1 MTAETE
7 HTAIIADTADMTE
20 DTPAAASA
28 KADTAAAGPSGAE
41 TAKPDT
47 QQAERHADAAEG
59 VYYTVQETAKIC
71 KVSER
76 TIWRWI
82 HGGRLAAGKFGRAY
96 RVTGAA
102 INALWT
108 PAKPGEEQRKEEQ
121 QEREELEQIA
131 NDARIQEYGNDS
143 DEGY

>member
-7 HTAIIADTADMTE
+7 HPAIIADTADMTE
-20 DTPAAASA
+20 DTATTASA
-28 KADTAAAGPSGAE
+28 KAGTLAAGPSG
-41 TAKPDT
+41 TN
-47 QQAERHADAAEG
+47 AAEG
-59 VYYTVQETAKIC
+59 VYYTVQETAQML

-102 INALWT
+102 INALWN
-108 PAKPGEEQRKEEQ
+108 PVQPDDEQRKEKEE
-121 QEREELEQIA
+121 EREELEQIA
-131 NDARIQEYGNDS
+131 LDARIQEYGND
-143 DEGY
+143 DESY

>member
-7 HTAIIADTADMTE
+7 HPAIIADTADMTE
-20 DTPAAASA
+20 DTATTASA
-28 KADTAAAGPSGAE
+28 QAGTLAAGPSETGA
-41 TAKPDT
+41 AKPDT
-47 QQAERHADAAEG
+47 QQAERPANAEG
-59 VYYTVQETAKIC
+59 VYYTVQETAQML

-102 INALWT
+102 INALWN
-108 PAKPGEEQRKEEQ
+108 PVQP
-121 QEREELEQIA
+121 
-131 NDARIQEYGNDS
+131 D
-143 DEGY
+143 DESY

>member
-7 HTAIIADTADMTE
+7 HPAIIADSADMTE
-20 DTPAAASA
+20 DTATTASA
-28 KADTAAAGPSGAE
+28 KAGTLAAGPSG
-41 TAKPDT
+41 TN
-47 QQAERHADAAEG
+47 AAEG
-59 VYYTVQETAKIC
+59 VYYTVQETAQML

-102 INALWT
+102 INALWN
-108 PAKPGEEQRKEEQ
+108 PVPVQPDDEQGKEKEE
-121 QEREELEQIA
+121 EREELEQIA
-131 NDARIQEYGNDS
+131 LDARIQEYGNDA

>member
-7 HTAIIADTADMTE
+7 HPAIIADTADMTE
-20 DTPAAASA
+20 DTATTASA
-28 KADTAAAGPSGAE
+28 KAGTLAAGPSG
-41 TAKPDT
+41 TN
-47 QQAERHADAAEG
+47 AAEG
-59 VYYTVQETAKIC
+59 VYYTVQETAQML

-108 PAKPGEEQRKEEQ
+108 PIKPGEEQRKEEQ

-131 NDARIQEYGNDS
+131 LDARIQEYGNDT

>member
-20 DTPAAASA
+20 DTATTASA

-47 QQAERHADAAEG
+47 QQGTKCPDAAEG
-59 VYYTVQETAKIC
+59 VYYTVQETAKMLKI
-71 KVSER
+71 SER

-82 HGGRLAAGKFGRAY
+82 HGGKLAARRFGRQY
-96 RVTGAA
+96 RIRGADIEKLA
-102 INALWT
+102 EPYRD
-108 PAKPGEEQRKEEQ
+108 PAE
-121 QEREELEQIA
+121 
-131 NDARIQEYGNDS
+131 D
-143 DEGY
+143 

>member
-7 HTAIIADTADMTE
+7 HPAIIADSADMTE
-20 DTPAAASA
+20 DTATTASA
-28 KADTAAAGPSGAE
+28 KAGTLAAGPSG
-41 TAKPDT
+41 TN
-47 QQAERHADAAEG
+47 AAEG
-59 VYYTVQETAKIC
+59 VYYTVQETAQML

-102 INALWT
+102 INALWN
-108 PAKPGEEQRKEEQ
+108 PVQPDDEQRKEKEE
-121 QEREELEQIA
+121 EREELEQIA
-131 NDARIQEYGNDS
+131 LDARIQEYGND
-143 DEGY
+143 DESY

>member
-7 HTAIIADTADMTE
+7 HPAIIADSADMTE
-20 DTPAAASA
+20 DTATTASA
-28 KADTAAAGPSGAE
+28 KADTPAAGPSE
-41 TAKPDT
+41 TG
-47 QQAERHADAAEG
+47 AAEG

-102 INALWT
+102 INALWI
-108 PAKPGEEQRKEEQ
+108 PIQPDDEQRKEEQ

-131 NDARIQEYGNDS
+131 NDARIQEYGNDT

>member
-7 HTAIIADTADMTE
+7 HPAIIADSADMTE
-20 DTPAAASA
+20 DTA
-28 KADTAAAGPSGAE
+28 KAGTLAAGPSG
-41 TAKPDT
+41 TN
-47 QQAERHADAAEG
+47 AAEG
-59 VYYTVQETAKIC
+59 VYYTVQETAQML

-102 INALWT
+102 INALWN
-108 PAKPGEEQRKEEQ
+108 PVQPDDEQRKEKEE
-121 QEREELEQIA
+121 EREELEQIA
-131 NDARIQEYGNDS
+131 LDARIQEYGNDA

>member
-7 HTAIIADTADMTE
+7 HPAIIADSADMTG
-20 DTPAAASA
+20 DTATTASA
-28 KADTAAAGPSGAE
+28 KAGTLAAGPSG
-41 TAKPDT
+41 TN
-47 QQAERHADAAEG
+47 AAEG
-59 VYYTVQETAKIC
+59 VYYTVQETAQML

-102 INALWT
+102 INALWN
-108 PAKPGEEQRKEEQ
+108 PVPVQPDDEQRKEKEE
-121 QEREELEQIA
+121 EREELEQIA
-131 NDARIQEYGNDS
+131 LDARIQEYGNDA

>member
-7 HTAIIADTADMTE
+7 HPAIIADSADMTE
-20 DTPAAASA
+20 DTATTASA
-28 KADTAAAGPSGAE
+28 KAGTLAAGPSG
-41 TAKPDT
+41 TN
-47 QQAERHADAAEG
+47 AAEG
-59 VYYTVQETAKIC
+59 VYYTVQETAQML

-102 INALWT
+102 INALWN
-108 PAKPGEEQRKEEQ
+108 PVQPDDEQGKEKEE
-121 QEREELEQIA
+121 EREELEQIA
-131 NDARIQEYGNDS
+131 LDARIQEYGNDA

>member
-1 MTAETE
+1 MNDANKLEQVKT
-7 HTAIIADTADMTE
+7 
-20 DTPAAASA
+20 DTPAA
-28 KADTAAAGPSGAE
+28 GPSETGA
-41 TAKPDT
+41 AKPDT
-47 QQAERHADAAEG
+47 QQAERPADAAEG

-102 INALWT
+102 INALWN
-108 PAKPGEEQRKEEQ
+108 PVQPDDEQRKEKEE
-121 QEREELEQIA
+121 EREELEQIA
-131 NDARIQEYGNDS
+131 NDARIQEYGND
-143 DEGY
+143 DESY

>member
-7 HTAIIADTADMTE
+7 HPAIIADTADMTE
-20 DTPAAASA
+20 DTPAATSA

-47 QQAERHADAAEG
+47 QQGTKCPDAAEG
-59 VYYTVQETAKIC
+59 VYYTVQETAQML

-82 HGGRLAAGKFGRAY
+82 HGGKLAARRFGRQY
-96 RVTGAA
+96 RIRGADIEKLA
-102 INALWT
+102 EPYRD
-108 PAKPGEEQRKEEQ
+108 PAE
-121 QEREELEQIA
+121 
-131 NDARIQEYGNDS
+131 D
-143 DEGY
+143 

>member
-7 HTAIIADTADMTE
+7 HPAIIADSADMTE
-20 DTPAAASA
+20 DTATTASA
-28 KADTAAAGPSGAE
+28 KAGTLAAGPSG
-41 TAKPDT
+41 TN
-47 QQAERHADAAEG
+47 AAEG
-59 VYYTVQETAKIC
+59 VYYTVQETAQML

-102 INALWT
+102 INALWN
-108 PAKPGEEQRKEEQ
+108 PVQPDDEQRKEKEE
-121 QEREELEQIA
+121 EREELGQIA
-131 NDARIQEYGNDS
+131 LDARIQEYSND
-143 DEGY
+143 DESY

>member
-7 HTAIIADTADMTE
+7 HPAIIADSADMTE
-20 DTPAAASA
+20 DTATTASA
-28 KADTAAAGPSGAE
+28 KAGTLAAGPSE
-41 TAKPDT
+41 TG
-47 QQAERHADAAEG
+47 AAEG
-59 VYYTVQETAKIC
+59 VYYTVQETAQML

-102 INALWT
+102 INALWN
-108 PAKPGEEQRKEEQ
+108 PVQPDDEQRKEKEE
-121 QEREELEQIA
+121 EREELEQIA
-131 NDARIQEYGNDS
+131 LDARIQEYGND
-143 DEGY
+143 DESY

>member
-7 HTAIIADTADMTE
+7 HPAIIADSADMTE
-20 DTPAAASA
+20 DTATTASA
-28 KADTAAAGPSGAE
+28 KAGTLAAGPSG
-41 TAKPDT
+41 TN
-47 QQAERHADAAEG
+47 AAEG
-59 VYYTVQETAKIC
+59 VYYTVQETAQML

-102 INALWT
+102 INALWN
-108 PAKPGEEQRKEEQ
+108 PVPVQPDDEQRKEKEE
-121 QEREELEQIA
+121 EREELEQIA
-131 NDARIQEYGNDS
+131 LDARIQEYGNDA

>member
-7 HTAIIADTADMTE
+7 HPAIIADSADMTE
-20 DTPAAASA
+20 DTATTASA

-47 QQAERHADAAEG
+47 QQGTKCPDAAEG
-59 VYYTVQETAKIC
+59 VYYTVQETAKML

-82 HGGRLAAGKFGRAY
+82 HGGKLAARRFGRQY
-96 RVTGAA
+96 RIRGADIEKLA
-102 INALWT
+102 EPYRD
-108 PAKPGEEQRKEEQ
+108 PAE
-121 QEREELEQIA
+121 
-131 NDARIQEYGNDS
+131 D
-143 DEGY
+143 

>member
-7 HTAIIADTADMTE
+7 HPAIIADTADMTE
-20 DTPAAASA
+20 DTPAATSA

-47 QQAERHADAAEG
+47 QQGTKCPDAAEG
-59 VYYTVQETAKIC
+59 VYYTVQETAKML

-82 HGGRLAAGKFGRAY
+82 HGGKLAARRFGRQY
-96 RVTGAA
+96 RIRGADIEKLA
-102 INALWT
+102 EPYRD
-108 PAKPGEEQRKEEQ
+108 PAE
-121 QEREELEQIA
+121 
-131 NDARIQEYGNDS
+131 D
-143 DEGY
+143 

>member
-7 HTAIIADTADMTE
+7 HPAIIADSADPTE
-20 DTPAAASA
+20 DTATTASA
-28 KADTAAAGPSGAE
+28 KAGALAAGPSG
-41 TAKPDT
+41 TN
-47 QQAERHADAAEG
+47 AAEG
-59 VYYTVQETAKIC
+59 VYYTVQETAKML

-102 INALWT
+102 INALWN
-108 PAKPGEEQRKEEQ
+108 PVQP
-121 QEREELEQIA
+121 
-131 NDARIQEYGNDS
+131 

>member
-7 HTAIIADTADMTE
+7 HPAIIADSADMTE
-20 DTPAAASA
+20 DTATTASA
-28 KADTAAAGPSGAE
+28 KAGTLAAGPSG
-41 TAKPDT
+41 TN
-47 QQAERHADAAEG
+47 AAEG
-59 VYYTVQETAKIC
+59 VYYTVQETAQML

-102 INALWT
+102 INALWN
-108 PAKPGEEQRKEEQ
+108 PVQPDDEQRKEKEE
-121 QEREELEQIA
+121 EREELEQIA
-131 NDARIQEYGNDS
+131 LDARIQEYGNDA

>member
-7 HTAIIADTADMTE
+7 HPAIIADSADMTE
-20 DTPAAASA
+20 DTATTAGA
-28 KADTAAAGPSGAE
+28 KAGTLAAGPSGTNA
-41 TAKPDT
+41 AKPDT
-47 QQAERHADAAEG
+47 QQGTKCPDAAEG

-102 INALWT
+102 INALWN
-108 PAKPGEEQRKEEQ
+108 PVQPDDEQR
-121 QEREELEQIA
+121 
-131 NDARIQEYGNDS
+131 EYGNDT

>member
-7 HTAIIADTADMTE
+7 HPAIIADSADMTE
-20 DTPAAASA
+20 DTATTASA
-28 KADTAAAGPSGAE
+28 KAGTLAAGPSGAE

-47 QQAERHADAAEG
+47 QQGTKCPDAAEG
-59 VYYTVQETAKIC
+59 VYYTVQETAKML

-102 INALWT
+102 INALWN
-108 PAKPGEEQRKEEQ
+108 PVQP
-121 QEREELEQIA
+121 
-131 NDARIQEYGNDS
+131 D
-143 DEGY
+143 DESY